1 MTFESEIFTVR
12 DGVHAAISDVGDTTT
27 VWDDGDDVVARPV
40 PGHEGY
46 EYVLWGAS
54 DDVPHQLIH
63 LIGSDEVTSQN
74 KFFNVLTCYGG
85 GLRFVDEND
94 KPTRNKDLKLWAQRQ
109 FLPAYF
115 LNQCTDMK
123 YFFFTVCVFILSRD
137 GKMINR
143 IRHKDACC
151 CRLEKA
157 DAQGR
162 IRHIFYGD
170 WQNNPKTVERI
181 PLLDPYDPVGDLM
194 QRMGRE
200 PLADGKIHPP
210 VKNKK
215 FAMIMRFPTA
225 GQRYYPMPYY
235 TAIFRGGSYDEKRL
249 ISAGKRAKLK
259 NHASVKYQ
267 VEVARDYWQRI
278 ITEENILDPVKQKE
292 RIIEEKRKIK
302 DFVSGVENSGKVWIT
317 GYYINPDGKEVRDI
331 RVINIE
337 GAKEGGDWS
346 DEVNVAS
353 NTICYG
359 DNVHPNLVGA
369 VPGKSQSNN
378 SGSDK
383 RELFT
388 IKQALE
394 VATHDILLMPLHV
407 VCQYNGWDAVPT
419 VPMVQ
424 LTTLDEHRDSK
435 LVNPSKT
442 E

>member
-1 MTFESEIFTVR
+1 MNIESEIFTIGN
-12 DGVHAAISDVGDTTT
+12 GVHAAMSEVADTTT
-27 VWDDGDDVVARPV
+27 VWEDGEHIVTRAV

-46 EYVLWGAS
+46 NYVTWGED
-54 DDVPHQLIH
+54 DDVPHR
-63 LIGSDEVTSQN
+63 LIGLIGADEVTAQN
-74 KFFNVLTCYGG
+74 KYFNVLTCYGS
-85 GLRFVDEND
+85 GLKFVDTD
-94 KPTRNKDLKLWAQRQ
+94 GAPTQNKDLKLWAQRQ

-123 YFFFTVCVFILSRD
+123 YFFFSVCVFILSRD
-137 GKMINR
+137 GKTINR

-157 DAQGR
+157 DKEGR
-162 IRHIFYGD
+162 IRHIFYAD
-170 WQNNPKTVERI
+170 WNNNPQEAERI

-200 PLADGKIHPP
+200 PLADGMTHAP
-210 VKNKK
+210 VKARK
-215 FAMIMRFPTA
+215 FAMIMRFPTL
-225 GQRYYPMPYY
+225 GQRYYPIPYY
-235 TAIFRGGSYDEKRL
+235 TSIFRGGSYDEKRL

-267 VEVARDYWQRI
+267 VEVARDYWTRI
-278 ITEENILDPVKQKE
+278 IAEEGIVDPVKAKE
-292 RIIEEKRKIK
+292 RINEEKRKIK

-317 GYYINPDGKEVRDI
+317 GYYVNPDGKEVRDI
-331 RVINIE
+331 RVVNIE

-353 NTICYG
+353 NIICYG

-435 LVNPSKT
+435 LVNPSNP